1 MKTSIINFKKISI
14 YLITIIIFLSSI
26 DLIAQSK
33 ESLPIIPK
41 DRKIDRNSLEQQKK
55 TSGTP
60 GDAISLNVPGTYATI
75 QSAINAAN
83 NGDLIIVAA
92 GTYREDIT
100 LNKFIQIRGA
110 NYGVNPN
117 TGFRGPESVIQPAT
131 SDPDNLTFFYI
142 GANGSGAVIDGFT
155 FDGDNPTL
163 TSIVNINGAN
173 IDAAEAL
180 GAYDGLA
187 NTVVRNNII
196 KNLNYAGIDFYN
208 FYGEVENTYKN
219 KKVVTFH
226 YRADNGRA
234 WGEGKQ
240 VKNVIE
246 FFNILRPYFS
256 KDVLFCVLGDKDK
269 YSFPD
274 WIVDKRIKKYP
285 NPIVYEYSQI
295 IASSVLITSVTGS
308 NMVLPSLLSTGMLV
322 HFVKEPLIRLTG
334 TDVANYKNSI
344 NTTTYDHIYIFEN
357 GIKSIAPKK
366 LAARLIRLFEGKLS
380 IEYKGYSIDCVRSGK
395 PASSQK
401 EYILQKHSYFNYN
414 KAKELNSELN
424 NQYWRSISG
433 NNLIKRVVS
442 KISRSL
448 LKK

>member
-1 MKTSIINFKKISI
+1 MKTSIINFKKISFC
-14 YLITIIIFLSSI
+14 LIPIIIFLSSI

-208 FYGEVENTYKN
+208 FYNAGASTYDNIITDN
-219 KKVVTFH
+219 KF
-226 YRADNGRA
+226 DNIIPSSFGI
-234 WGEGKQ
+234 GILIYNNCYTSITN
-240 VKNVIE
+240 NVMTRVRVGVQTGN
-246 FFNILRPYFS
+246 FYNSDL
-256 KDVLFCVLGDKDK
+256 
-269 YSFPD
+269 
-274 WIVDKRIKKYP
+274 
-285 NPIVYEYSQI
+285 
-295 IASSVLITSVTGS
+295 GS
-308 NMVLPSLLSTGMLV
+308 N
-322 HFVKEPLIRLTG
+322 H
-334 TDVANYKNSI
+334 
-344 NTTTYDHIYIFEN
+344 
-357 GIKSIAPKK
+357 
-366 LAARLIRLFEGKLS
+366 
-380 IEYKGYSIDCVRSGK
+380 
-395 PASSQK
+395 
-401 EYILQKHSYFNYN
+401 
-414 KAKELNSELN
+414 
-424 NQYWRSISG
+424 SIS
-433 NNLIKRVVS
+433 NNEIESYRLGIFHNLAYTNS
-442 KISRSL
+442 ATFIISNNNITTVM
-448 LKK
+448 